1 MKLELKLK
9 DGLRGIQV
17 VKRYFNFILF
27 LFFFSCS
34 LNPNSKFWTEEKK
47 ISVDKSTTKILL
59 KDKKDSLNE
68 FNQNFKISLPKN
80 LKAEINHQHNNDGFI
95 NFDVNLQNV
104 SKYNFRT
111 IKSFSNFEPEILLD
125 KNYLFYF
132 NSSGSIMKFDNN
144 SNILW
149 TQNYYSKQDKKLQPI
164 LFFGISGEDLFVAD
178 NIANYYVLNKNT
190 GKLKWKKKHSS
201 SFNSQIKT
209 FKNKAFVIDMENQL
223 RCFSLDTG
231 ELIWTVKTQQ
241 SLLRSQK
248 KQSLILNNDKVYF
261 SNSIGDVTAVNI
273 SSGEVIWQTPTQ
285 SNVLFG
291 STYFLKSSDIVS
303 DKESIFVSNNDNQF
317 FSIDLLTGAI
327 NWKQDFSSELRPALI
342 GDYLVTIS
350 DNGLLIVMDKKT
362 GQIIRIN
369 DLFKN
374 IKEKR
379 KKNYQPIGFLV
390 GKFYIYIS
398 TNNGRILVINFK
410 EGKIQKMLKLD
421 NNKLQ
426 RPVYFNK
433 SLYIA
438 KDNSI
443 IRLN

>member
-1 MKLELKLK
+1 M
-9 DGLRGIQV
+9 
-17 VKRYFNFILF
+17 
-27 LFFFSCS
+27 
-34 LNPNSKFWTEEKK
+34 
-47 ISVDKSTTKILL
+47 
-59 KDKKDSLNE
+59 
-68 FNQNFKISLPKN
+68 
-80 LKAEINHQHNNDGFI
+80 
-95 NFDVNLQNV
+95 

-132 NSSGSIMKFDNN
+132 DSSGSIIKFDQN
-144 SNILW
+144 SNVLW
-149 TQNYYSKQDKKLQPI
+149 TQNHYSKQDKKLQPI
-164 LFFGISGEDLFVAD
+164 LFFGTTGENLFVAD
-178 NIANYYVLNKNT
+178 SIGNYYVLNKNT

-201 SFNSQIKT
+201 SFNSQIKI
-209 FKNKAFVIDMENQL
+209 FKKKALVIDIENQL
-223 RCFSLDTG
+223 RCFSLETG
-231 ELIWTVKTQQ
+231 ELIWSVKTQQ

-248 KQSLILNNDKVYF
+248 KQSLILDNDKVYF

-291 STYFLKSSDIVS
+291 STYFLKLSDIVS
-303 DKESIFVSNNDNQF
+303 DKDSIFVSNNNNQF
-317 FSIDLLTGAI
+317 FSIDLLTGVI

-350 DNGLLIVMDKKT
+350 DDGLLIVMDKKT
-362 GQIIRIN
+362 GKIIRVN

-379 KKNYQPIGFLV
+379 KKDYQPTGFLV
-390 GKFYIYIS
+390 GKFYVYLS

-410 EGKIQKMLKLD
+410 EGTIEKMLKLD